1 LHQKNYGEDGL
12 IKLKKNEK
20 RYAITSAIS
29 ATGVTALVMAR
40 GHRIDRIS
48 EVPLVVSDDIQSYQ
62 KTKQALEFLKRV
74 KAIDDVIKVKK
85 SVQVRAGK
93 GKARGRRTIQK
104 KGPLIVFSKNN
115 GIVNAFRNIKGVD
128 VCAVNNL
135 NLLQLAPGG
144 HVGRFVIWTES
155 AFKELSTM
163 FGSYDGK
170 VTAKINKKRDI
181 SYQLPRPMMINT
193 DIPKLTSSDEIQ
205 SVKRPWKGTKRQI
218 KRKNPLKN
226 FYAMVKLNPFA
237 LTLKRLEVKKKEK
250 QAKYLELTKTKN
262 FKPSVRTLK
271 IEKREKENEQS
282 KKKFFEKIFNFEN
295 ENKQ

>member
-1 LHQKNYGEDGL
+1 
-12 IKLKKNEK
+12 
-20 RYAITSAIS
+20 
-29 ATGVTALVMAR
+29 
-40 GHRIDRIS
+40 
-48 EVPLVVSDDIQSYQ
+48 
-62 KTKQALEFLKRV
+62 
-74 KAIDDVIKVKK
+74 
-85 SVQVRAGK
+85 
-93 GKARGRRTIQK
+93 
-104 KGPLIVFSKNN
+104 
-115 GIVNAFRNIKGVD
+115 
-128 VCAVNNL
+128 
-135 NLLQLAPGG
+135 
-144 HVGRFVIWTES
+144 
-155 AFKELSTM
+155 
-163 FGSYDGK
+163 
-170 VTAKINKKRDI
+170 
-181 SYQLPRPMMINT
+181 MMINT

-205 SVKRPWKGTKRQI
+205 SVKRPWKGTKRQV